1 MVLEPEIE
9 APGKQADDLAEH
21 LRQQTEA
28 LLAASRRLIQEM
40 DELRE
45 RASALRAAH
54 DVLLASARQEREVRA
69 AENKKDR

>member
-1 MVLEPEIE
+1 MVSDPEIGALE
-9 APGKQADDLAEH
+9 KQADDLAEH

-28 LLAASRRLIQEM
+28 LLASSRRLIQEM

-45 RASALRAAH
+45 RARALRAAH

-69 AENKKDR
+69 AEKKKDR